1 MTPRSFE
8 EETVSLTI
16 KLVKKIKSSVVNVIF
31 LIQVRASYIQFLEF
45 GKKRNERAGVCNEK
59 VNIENAI
66 KHPEEMV
73 GTEEDYFLSLEIS
86 VGLFARTLQVLNYYG
101 VLLHLVV

>member
-1 MTPRSFE
+1 M
-8 EETVSLTI
+8 
-16 KLVKKIKSSVVNVIF
+16 VNVIF

-45 GKKRNERAGVCNEK
+45 GKKRNERARVCNEK

-86 VGLFARTLQVLNYYG
+86 VGFFARTLQVLNYCG